1 MKLKQDW
8 FFVFER
14 LEIRP
19 AERYFVSS
27 LTILLAMIWIIEPY
41 IRTVSMFDD
50 EYYAPFVDEFIKN
63 SARNYTEHKET
74 LQRYYPGDQQLIDN
88 YANRVIPGSLPIGII
103 SRIQSKSDFRVV
115 VSERFENAVREESDS
130 IDRAHRSQLSENN
143 PVDLSEKINLN
154 TAGITDFMRL
164 PGIGRAIAQRIIEY
178 RDSNGPFRRIEDI
191 MNVNGIGPARFE
203 RFKHMLEV

>member
-1 MKLKQDW
+1 MNLKQDW

-27 LTILLAMIWIIEPY
+27 LTILLAMIWIIEPHV
-41 IRTVSMFDD
+41 RSVSIFDD

-63 SARNYTEHKET
+63 SSRSYSEHKET
-74 LQRYYPGDQQLIDN
+74 LQRYYPGDLQLIET
-88 YANRVIPGSLPIGII
+88 YAQRVIPGGLPTGII
-103 SRIQSKSDFRVV
+103 TRIKSQTDFRMVPHQDVV
-115 VSERFENAVREESDS
+115 IVVPDEPNTIE
-130 IDRAHRSQLSENN
+130 RSQNAEISENDR
-143 PVDLSEKINLN
+143 VELLDKINLN

-164 PGIGRAIAQRIIEY
+164 PGIGRAIAQRIVEY

>member
-1 MKLKQDW
+1 MKLKQSW

-27 LTILLAMIWIIEPY
+27 LTILLAFMWIIEPY
-41 IRTVSMFDD
+41 IKAESIFDD

-63 SARNYTEHKET
+63 SARNYAEHTEI
-74 LQRYYPGDQQLIDN
+74 LQQYYPGDNNAIKN
-88 YANRVIPGSLPIGII
+88 YADRILPNGLPSSLLT
-103 SRIQSKSDFRVV
+103 RIQINRDFQMVPPDVDHNEISDNSLTIDQTQEVQ
-115 VSERFENAVREESDS
+115 SIELNYSGLSD
-130 IDRAHRSQLSENN
+130 
-143 PVDLSEKINLN
+143 KINLN
-154 TAGITDFMRL
+154 KAGITDFMRL
-164 PGIGRAIAQRIIEY
+164 PGIGRAIAQRIVEY
-178 RDSNGPFRRIEDI
+178 RDANGPFRRIEDI